1 MNSSTEGP
9 YDIAVI
15 GGGINGV
22 GIARDAAGRGLKTLL
37 VEQNDLGW
45 ATSSRSTHLIHG
57 GLRYLEYYEFRLVAE
72 ALSEREVVLKLAPH
86 ITWPMTFILP
96 HEKHLRPAWMIR
108 AGLLMYDNL
117 GRGFFALTGGHS
129 HFAKSRGVALEP
141 DGYGAGLKPEFKR
154 GFAYAD
160 GWVDDARLVIVNAR
174 SAADKGATVL
184 TRTRAVES
192 KRTADSW
199 TLTLR
204 DETTGQRRDVSA
216 KVIVNAGGPWVKA
229 LLEGAL
235 HVQTPTRVRLVKGSH
250 IIVPRIHDGAHAL
263 LLQNPDMR
271 VIFMIPYEQD
281 FTMIGTTEL
290 MVDDP
295 EVVPEI
301 TREEIDYLCQA
312 SSRYTLRPITPDQV
326 KHTFAGVRPLFDDGR
341 GDVSSVTRDYR
352 FELDEK
358 GAPLLSVFG
367 GKITTYRKLGES
379 ALERVAKFLP
389 PMSAPW
395 TDKEPLSG
403 GDFGGASFEEFLAS
417 YRRRYPGLDPAWLAR
432 FLRRHGSNGAEIL
445 GDAKSEADL
454 GERFG
459 GGLYE
464 RELRFL
470 VEREWARTAED
481 VLERRTKCGLFMTEA
496 ERRRVAEVLGG

>member
-1 MNSSTEGP
+1 
-9 YDIAVI
+9 
-15 GGGINGV
+15 
-22 GIARDAAGRGLKTLL
+22 
-37 VEQNDLGW
+37 
-45 ATSSRSTHLIHG
+45 
-57 GLRYLEYYEFRLVAE
+57 
-72 ALSEREVVLKLAPH
+72 
-86 ITWPMTFILP
+86 
-96 HEKHLRPAWMIR
+96 MIR

-129 HFAKSRGVALEP
+129 HFAKSCAVTLDQE
-141 DGYGAGLKPEFKR
+141 GYGAGLKSEFKR
-154 GFAYAD
+154 GFAYSD
-160 GWVDDARLVIVNAR
+160 GWVDDARLVVINAR
-174 SAADKGATVL
+174 SAADKGATIL
-184 TRTRAVES
+184 TRTRMVGS
-192 KRTADSW
+192 KRGPRSW
-199 TLTLR
+199 TLDLR
-204 DETTGQRRDVSA
+204 NVSTGVRTEARTHAV
-216 KVIVNAGGPWVKA
+216 VNAGGPWVKA

-235 HVQTPTRVRLVKGSH
+235 HVQTATRVRLVKGSH
-250 IIVPRIHDGAHAL
+250 IIVPRIHDGTHAL

-271 VIFMIPYEQD
+271 VIFMIPYEHD

-290 MVDDP
+290 MLDDP

-301 TREEIDYLCQA
+301 TKEEIDYLCQA
-312 SSRYTLRPITPDQV
+312 SSRYTRQPITPDQV

-352 FELDEK
+352 FELDEQ

-367 GKITTYRKLGES
+367 GKLTTYRKLGEK
-379 ALERVAKFLP
+379 ALERLAPALP

-403 GDFGGASFEEFLAS
+403 GDFGGATFEEFLAA
-417 YRRRYPGLDPAWLAR
+417 YRTRYPGLGPQWMAR

-445 GDAKSEADL
+445 GDAKTEADL
-454 GERFG
+454 GEHFG

-464 RELRFL
+464 RELGFL